1 MEQIIIERATLADIK
16 KLQEIGR
23 TTFSEAFAAVNS
35 EENMKEYLEKGFSEE
50 KLTGELSNQ
59 DSHFYFALL
68 DGKVIGYLKINI
80 GQAQTEKLN
89 LDALEIERIYLLKA
103 FYGQKVG
110 QLLYQKAIDIALEM
124 QASYVWLGVW
134 EENYR
139 ALRFY
144 EKNGFTPFG
153 KHKFWL
159 GDDEQTDLMMKKVF
173 VNDNELKVS

>member
-1 MEQIIIERATLADIK
+1 MEQIIIERATPADIK

-35 EENMKEYLEKGFSEE
+35 EENMQEYLEKGFSEE
-50 KLTGELSNQ
+50 KLKGELSNQ
-59 DSHFYFALL
+59 DSQFYFAQL
-68 DGKVIGYLKINI
+68 DGEVIGYLKINI

-89 LDALEIERIYLLKA
+89 LDALEIERIYLSKA

-110 QLLYQKAIDIALEM
+110 QLLYQKAIDIALKM
-124 QASYVWLGVW
+124 KASYVWLGVW

-153 KHKFWL
+153 KHKFLL
-159 GDDEQTDLMMKKVF
+159 GDDEQTDLMMKKVL

>member
-1 MEQIIIERATLADIK
+1 MEQIIIERATLADIN

-23 TTFSEAFAAVNS
+23 TTFSEAFAAVNT

-50 KLTGELSNQ
+50 KLKGELSNQ
-59 DSHFYFALL
+59 DSQFYFAQL
-68 DGKVIGYLKINI
+68 DGEVIGYLKINI

-159 GDDEQTDLMMKKVF
+159 GDDEQTDLMMKKVLL
-173 VNDNELKVS
+173 NDNELKVS

>member
-1 MEQIIIERATLADIK
+1 MEQIIIERVTLADIK

-35 EENMKEYLEKGFSEE
+35 EENMKDYLEKGFSEE
-50 KLTGELSNQ
+50 KLKGELSNQ
-59 DSHFYFALL
+59 DSQFYFALL

-159 GDDEQTDLMMKKVF
+159 GDDEQTDLMMKKVL
-173 VNDNELKVS
+173 VNDNELKIS

>member
-23 TTFSEAFAAVNS
+23 TTFSEAFADVNT
-35 EENMKEYLEKGFSEE
+35 EANMKDYLEKGFSEE
-50 KLTGELSNQ
+50 KLKGELNNQ
-59 DSHFYFALL
+59 DSQFYFALL
-68 DGKVIGYLKINI
+68 DGKAIGYLKINI
-80 GQAQTEKLN
+80 GQAQTEKQN
-89 LDALEIERIYLLKA
+89 PDALEIERIYLLKA

-110 QLLYQKAIDIALEM
+110 QLLYQKAIDIALEI

-144 EKNGFTPFG
+144 KKNGFTPFG

-159 GDDEQTDLMMKKVF
+159 GDDEQTDLMMKKVL

>member
-1 MEQIIIERATLADIK
+1 MEQIIIERATAADLK

-23 TTFSEAFAAVNS
+23 TTFSEAFAEVNT
-35 EENMKEYLEKGFSEE
+35 EENMKDYLEKGFSEE
-50 KLTGELSNQ
+50 KLKGELSNQ
-59 DSHFYFALL
+59 DSQVYFALL
-68 DGKVIGYLKINI
+68 DGKAIGYLKINI

-110 QLLYQKAIDIALEM
+110 QLLYQKAIDIALDM

-144 EKNGFTPFG
+144 EKNGFSPFG

-159 GDDEQTDLMMKKVF
+159 GGDEQTDLLMKKELA
-173 VNDNELKVS
+173 NTNEQKAS

>member
-1 MEQIIIERATLADIK
+1 MEQITIERATLADIK

-35 EENMKEYLEKGFSEE
+35 DKNMKEYLEKGFSEE

-59 DSHFYFALL
+59 DSQFYFALL

-110 QLLYQKAIDIALEM
+110 QLLYQKAIDIAHEM

-159 GDDEQTDLMMKKVF
+159 GDDEQTDLMMKKVL

>member
-1 MEQIIIERATLADIK
+1 MEQIIIERATPADIK

-35 EENMKEYLEKGFSEE
+35 EENMQEYLEKGFSEE
-50 KLTGELSNQ
+50 KLKGELNNQ
-59 DSHFYFALL
+59 DSQFYFAQL
-68 DGKVIGYLKINI
+68 DGEIIGYLKINI

-110 QLLYQKAIDIALEM
+110 QLLYQKAIDIALKM
-124 QASYVWLGVW
+124 KASYVWLGVW

-153 KHKFWL
+153 KHKFLL
-159 GDDEQTDLMMKKVF
+159 GDDEQTDLMMKKVL

>member
-1 MEQIIIERATLADIK
+1 
-16 KLQEIGR
+16 
-23 TTFSEAFAAVNS
+23 
-35 EENMKEYLEKGFSEE
+35 MKDYLEKGFSEE
-50 KLTGELSNQ
+50 KLKAELNNQ
-59 DSHFYFALL
+59 DSQFYFALL
-68 DGKVIGYLKINI
+68 EGKTIGYLKINI

-110 QLLYQKAIDIALEM
+110 QLLYQKAIDIALEL

-144 EKNGFTPFG
+144 EKNGFTPFS
-153 KHKFWL
+153 KHKFRL
-159 GDDEQTDLMMKKVF
+159 GDDEQTDLMMKKALV
-173 VNDNELKVS
+173 DNELKVS